1 MISSRATFLSFE
13 IKKWRDLWE
22 VSELGYSYAISL
34 SKFGVA
40 SMEDVIVELT
50 SKASETPRSGTF

>member
-22 VSELGYSYAISL
+22 VSELEYSYAISL
-34 SKFGVA
+34 SKFGAA
-40 SMEDVIVELT
+40 SIGDVIVELT
-50 SKASETPRSGTF
+50 SKASEMP